1 MYLKLHF
8 LKKIFLIYIKKLK
21 NFIYATLIKIF
32 NKIQLSKEK
41 KFFSIQ
47 PNKYCNKVKKN
58 LELFILNKF
67 FMTDIISKQKLDIL
81 LAKEENVIN
90 WNEVLEKS
98 KKTFGSDIY
107 ESWIKNINLK
117 KEFNH
122 YVILSVP
129 TRFVRD
135 WIVSR
140 YADKILDVIKIYKK
154 SIQRLEFLIEETQ
167 EKSDQFILS
176 KKNKITSIEN
186 SLLNYNRFS
195 LNNRFDNFVVGES
208 NELAYTAARKIC
220 VESAHYNPLFIYS
233 SVGMGKTHL
242 LNAIGLEVRNSKK
255 VMFISAERFMYH
267 FIRSLKNKEM
277 VKFKDLFRGAN
288 IFIIDDI
295 QFVNGKEAMQ
305 EEFFHTFNALIERGS
320 QIVISSDRPP
330 FSLDR
335 IQERIKSR
343 MSGGLVI
350 DIQPPDLDLRIK
362 ILKSKFEEIKKN
374 FNENYDL
381 SEELFKFLATEV
393 TSSVREMVG
402 ALNRVLAFSK
412 MNTKSPNIYE
422 CKRILKDFINSNN
435 KSINVEFIQN
445 LVASHFNLNIKEL
458 LSARRSRSLARP
470 RQIAMYL
477 AKQHTTNSLPDIGR
491 KFSNRDHT
499 TVIHAVKK
507 IDELIKKD
515 NDIRQSVIELKKKL
529 L

>member
-1 MYLKLHF
+1 MTDL
-8 LKKIFLIYIKKLK
+8 
-21 NFIYATLIKIF
+21 
-32 NKIQLSKEK
+32 LSKK
-41 KFFSIQ
+41 KDA
-47 PNKYCNKVKKN
+47 N
-58 LELFILNKF
+58 ILA
-67 FMTDIISKQKLDIL
+67 
-81 LAKEENVIN
+81 AKEENFLN
-90 WNEVLEKS
+90 WNETLTKL
-98 KKTFGSDIY
+98 KTTFGNDVY

-140 YADKILDVIKIYKK
+140 YADKILDIIKIFKK
-154 SIQRLEFLIEETQ
+154 SIQRIEFLIENNHETTNQ
-167 EKSDQFILS
+167 LTYSN
-176 KKNKITSIEN
+176 KNKITPIEN
-186 SLLNYNRFS
+186 SLLNYNRFNS
-195 LNNRFDNFVVGES
+195 SNRFDNFVVGES

-220 VESAHYNPLFIYS
+220 VQSAHYNPLFIYS
-233 SVGMGKTHL
+233 AVGMGKTHL
-242 LNAIGLEVRNSKK
+242 LNSIGLEVSETKK

-267 FIRSLKNKEM
+267 FIRAIKNNEM
-277 VKFKDLFRGAN
+277 VKFKDFFRGAN

-320 QIVISSDRPP
+320 QVVISSDRPP
-330 FSLDR
+330 SNLDK
-335 IQERIKSR
+335 IQERIRSR

-350 DIQPPDLDLRIK
+350 DIQPPDLDLRIR
-362 ILKSKFEEIKKN
+362 ILKSKFEEIKVSFK
-374 FNENYDL
+374 ENYDL
-381 SEELFKFLATEV
+381 SEEVFKFLASEV
-393 TSSVREMVG
+393 TSSIREMVG
-402 ALNRVLAFSK
+402 ALNRILAFTK
-412 MNTKSPNIYE
+412 INTKSPTIYE

-435 KSINVEFIQN
+435 KSINIELIQN
-445 LVASHFNLNIKEL
+445 LVASYFNLNIQEL
-458 LSARRSRSLARP
+458 LSPRRSRSLARP

-507 IDELIKKD
+507 IDELLKKD
-515 NDIRQSVIELKKKL
+515 DDIRKSVTELKKKL

>member
-1 MYLKLHF
+1 M
-8 LKKIFLIYIKKLK
+8 
-21 NFIYATLIKIF
+21 TDT
-32 NKIQLSKEK
+32 LSKQ
-41 KFFSIQ
+41 SA
-47 PNKYCNKVKKN
+47 N
-58 LELFILNKF
+58 
-67 FMTDIISKQKLDIL
+67 IL
-81 LAKEENVIN
+81 LAKEENLLN
-90 WNEVLEKS
+90 WNDTLDKL

-107 ESWIKNINLK
+107 ESWIKNVNLK

-140 YADKILDVIKIYKK
+140 YADKILDVIRTFKK
-154 SIQRLEFLIEETQ
+154 SIQRLEFSIEENQ
-167 EKSDQFILS
+167 EKTDQAIFS

-186 SLLNYNRFS
+186 SLLNYSRFS
-195 LNNRFDNFVVGES
+195 PNNRFENFIVGES

-220 VESAHYNPLFIYS
+220 VQSAHYNPLFIYS

-242 LNAIGLEVRNSKK
+242 LNAIGLEVANSKK
-255 VMFISAERFMYH
+255 VMFLSAERFMYH
-267 FIRSLKNKEM
+267 FIRSIKNNEM

-330 FSLDR
+330 SNLDR
-335 IQERIKSR
+335 IQERIRSR
-343 MSGGLVI
+343 MAGGLVI
-350 DIQPPDLDLRIK
+350 DIQPPDLDLKIR
-362 ILKSKFEEIKKN
+362 ILKSKFEEIKIN
-374 FNENYDL
+374 FKEDYDL
-381 SEELFKFLATEV
+381 SDEIFKFLASEV
-393 TSSVREMVG
+393 SSSIREMVG

-412 MNTKSPNIYE
+412 INTKSPNIYE

-435 KSINVEFIQN
+435 KSINVELIQN
-445 LVASHFNLNIKEL
+445 LVASHFNLSIQEL
-458 LSARRSRSLARP
+458 LSQRRSRSLARP

-515 NDIRQSVIELKKKL
+515 NDIKENVLELKKKL